1 MSVLLIFNRKVIP
14 IPPLPGEKVS
24 DGRVEVELVG
34 FIDGEPFQPGSL
46 KFPTKQSW
54 TKFWG
59 AVQRGA
65 LQVPELDVKLEN
77 VPPTEEDLAG
87 RPPPEDVLKH
97 TTDIPLVKFIGKQT

>member
-1 MSVLLIFNRKVIP
+1 MSMILIFNRKVIP
-14 IPPLPGEKVS
+14 IPPEPGAKGS
-24 DGRVEVELVG
+24 DGKVEVDVVG
-34 FIDGEPFQPGSL
+34 FLDGEPFQPGLL

-77 VPPTEEDLAG
+77 VPPSEEDLAE
-87 RPPPEDVLKH
+87 PKNVKH
-97 TTDIPLVKFIGKQT
+97 TTDIPVVKFIGKQEL